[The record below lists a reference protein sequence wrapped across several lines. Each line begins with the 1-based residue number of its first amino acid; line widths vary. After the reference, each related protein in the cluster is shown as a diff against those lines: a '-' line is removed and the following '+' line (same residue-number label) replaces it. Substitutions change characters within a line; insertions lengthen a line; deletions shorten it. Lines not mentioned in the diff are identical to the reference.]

1 MIQKELS
8 KKFKGIISFIYYQNI
23 NKENIITVTKKTLL
37 FNFYILKKHFFF
49 QYKLL
54 TCISG
59 VDLLGKTYRF
69 SICYELLSLQYNT
82 RLRLKLFI
90 NEITAISTITSI
102 YINSNWWER
111 EIWDL
116 FGIYFY
122 GHPDL
127 RRILTDYGFEGH
139 PLRKDF
145 PLSGYI
151 ELRYDLKKKR
161 IISEPLELAQEFRFF
176 NFETPWISANLM

>member
-1 MIQKELS
+1 MIQKELNN
-8 KKFKGIISFIYYQNI
+8 KYKGIISFIYYQNI
-23 NKENIITVTKKTLL
+23 NKENIITITKKNLL

-69 SICYELLSLQYNT
+69 SLCYELLSLQYNT

-102 YINSNWWER
+102 YINSN
-111 EIWDL
+111 
-116 FGIYFY
+116 
-122 GHPDL
+122 
-127 RRILTDYGFEGH
+127 
-139 PLRKDF
+139 
-145 PLSGYI
+145 
-151 ELRYDLKKKR
+151 
-161 IISEPLELAQEFRFF
+161 
-176 NFETPWISANLM
+176 